1 MAKEVM
7 KLEHRVIPFA
17 KQLNS
22 GIDRNDPQAAKTA
35 IEIRF
40 PGTFCDRAWK
50 VIRYFDGAMF
60 LYAYKGKFVVTDESL
75 YLTDHGDGSREAP
88 YGGPRWI
95 GDSLDDLEQWL
106 LCIADEYDADAD
118 GIPGWRTDPTPATDA
133 TPSKDEWHEPSPNV
147 MVKLTTSGQFIG
159 VKTYC
164 REHGSHG
171 RFLIYQ
177 STLRQLLEGPVG
189 ATKYEEDCGHY
200 VKILRQ
206 EDALRF
212 SFAWLTTYSYGNI
225 KGIRQDVTI
234 PVSKI
239 RLVLDWKDAEKHL
252 YIPQPFTAAIDAR
265 PAASTIREI
274 VADKRIR
281 RAFAK
286 AMRDCFRW
294 PNEHITLFP
303 DGKRSFFFITESGV
317 PKNGGLILHES
328 TKNGHPYIYY
338 SVHT

>member
-1 MAKEVM
+1 M
-7 KLEHRVIPFA
+7 KHRISPYER
-17 KQLNS
+17 QLHPAV
-22 GIDRNDPQAAKTA
+22 DRNDAEAAVTA
-35 IEIRF
+35 IELRF
-40 PGTFCDRAWK
+40 PSTFSERAWK
-50 VIRYFDGAMF
+50 VITYFRGAMY
-60 LYAYKGKFVVTDESL
+60 LYSYKGKFVVTDESL
-75 YLTDHGDGSREAP
+75 YLTDHGDGSQEAP

-95 GDSLDDLEQWL
+95 GDSLEELEDWL
-106 LCIADEYDADAD
+106 LRIADDHDPKDFET
-118 GIPGWRTDPTPATDA
+118 PGWEADSLPDSKVA
-133 TPSKDEWHEPSPNV
+133 PSKSEWHEPSPNV
-147 MVKLTTSGQFIG
+147 MIKLSASGQFIG

-164 REHGSHG
+164 RKDGSHG

-189 ATKYEEDCGHY
+189 STKYEEDCGHY

-212 SFAWLTTYSYGNI
+212 SFAWLTTYSYGSI

-234 PVSKI
+234 PVFKI

-252 YIPQPFTAAIDAR
+252 YIPQPLTAAIDAR

-281 RAFAK
+281 RAFTK

-294 PNEHITLFP
+294 PGEHITLFP
-303 DGKRSFFFITESGV
+303 DGKRSFYFITESGV
-317 PKNGGLILHES
+317 PKNGGLILHEG
-328 TKNGHPYIYY
+328 TQNGHPYINY